1 MFNSTCDR
9 CSNQTDVITMSWFN
23 TEMICK
29 SCSDKELRHPLIK
42 KAKEVERAELLKGNR
57 NFEGIGL
64 PDSLKV
70 K

>member
-1 MFNSTCDR
+1 MFNNTCDR
-9 CSNQTDVITMSWFN
+9 CSGKTDVVTMSWFN

-29 SCSDKELRHPLIK
+29 SCSERESKHHLIK

-64 PDSLKV
+64 PDDLKV